1 MAASHTAAA
10 AGMQRNANFF
20 IQHSFRKEKSAAQ
33 TVLMP
38 LSPFIIAL
46 VGGQTKNA
54 RGQLSGAVRHFF
66 PLLQLPIASHTDARN
81 SCYPCSSF
89 GNVIE
94 ARRGGAHF
102 SPYDR
107 MRS

>member
-1 MAASHTAAA
+1 MNKAVYSRRGNQKVAASHTAAA

-54 RGQLSGAVRHFF
+54 RGQLSGTVHLF
-66 PLLQLPIASHTDARN
+66 PLLQLSIAGHTDTRN
-81 SCYPCSSF
+81 TVV
-89 GNVIE
+89 VIR
-94 ARRGGAHF
+94 APLSGM
-102 SPYDR
+102 S
-107 MRS
+107 

>member
-33 TVLMP
+33 TAISMP

-46 VGGQTKNA
+46 VGWQTKNA
-54 RGQLSGAVRHFF
+54 RGQLSGTVHLF
-66 PLLQLPIASHTDARN
+66 PLLQLSIAGHTDTRN
-81 SCYPCSSF
+81 TVV
-89 GNVIE
+89 VIR
-94 ARRGGAHF
+94 APLSGM
-102 SPYDR
+102 S
-107 MRS
+107 